1 MSMRAQVM
9 YNYEVALPAALVD
22 YQFASYEFVV
32 APFRIIGAAAD
43 K

>member
-22 YQFASYEFVV
+22 YQFASYEFCSRT
-32 APFRIIGAAAD
+32 FQDNRRGRR
-43 K
+43 